1 MAVSAADIKFHHC
14 ANRPAGTEET
24 ADSYGGSSVTDE
36 LDTAVVLHNL
46 FDSISGQQAQDGYV
60 DHRKFFVRNAN
71 AADVLSNALLWCSI
85 ALVQSANE
93 TWYFELFTVASDL
106 ANVLSDVSDLDNSDF
121 DMSFNA
127 AQTDTDALDL
137 GSIATTTAVAIWI
150 RRVIGAGC
158 GSAPN
163 EGTVVRVRGETA

>member
-14 ANRPAGTEET
+14 ANRPEGTSET

-60 DHRKFFVRNAN
+60 DHRKFFVVNAN

-85 ALVQSANE
+85 ALAQSANE

-106 ANVLSDVSDLDNSDF
+106 PNVLSDVSGLDNTDF

-137 GSIATTTAVAIWI
+137 GSIAAEGAVAIWI

-163 EGTVVRVRGETA
+163 EGTVMRVRGETA